1 VRSVAP
7 RRVLLL
13 DWAARE
19 ARTTISSRKSEIR
32 LSLPHDDS
40 AIPHGLTARSVP
52 AALHA
57 RGKSTRKNLP
67 SFFPRNPLISRD
79 SDERIQGN
87 PRKSNP
93 HNRGYSER
101 NSQEPRKSKRDRL
114 SHVAARRGPYRRLAR
129 PDSCPHHEASQRP
142 DGGERGQAGAAREV
156 DGREMREQ

>member
-67 SFFPRNPLISRD
+67 SFFPRNPLISLD

-93 HNRGYSER
+93 HNRGVFGAKQPGAKKIQTGSSQPRRGSPGPLSPPSEAR
-101 NSQEPRKSKRDRL
+101 FLPASRS
-114 SHVAARRGPYRRLAR
+114 VATARRRRAR
-129 PDSCPHHEASQRP
+129 PSR
-142 DGGERGQAGAAREV
+142 RRARS
-156 DGREMREQ
+156 RRARNA